1 MNVTNWAALLQ
12 LQALQS
18 IASTN
23 TGSTQASSSPLSNF
37 SSLLSQYTQNISPQ
51 SASLASNLQTQA
63 NSSYRLS
70 PSVLSSNRLGSL
82 SGSTPNIEESAP
94 EAVSSSAANTG
105 PASTAKGD
113 FSIDSAIKKA
123 ADKHGVD
130 ENLIRAVIQQESGF
144 NSKAVSGS
152 GAMGLMQLMPS
163 TASSLGVS
171 NALDPAQNIEGGTKF
186 LKQMLSKYD
195 GNVSMALAAYNAGPG
210 NVDKYGGIPPFKE
223 TQNYVKKV
231 TANYYA

>member
-23 TGSTQASSSPLSNF
+23 TGSTQASGSPLSNF

-51 SASLASNLQTQA
+51 SASLASNLQTQG
-63 NSSYRLS
+63 NSSYMLS
-70 PSVLSSNRLGSL
+70 PAVLSSNGLGSL

-94 EAVSSSAANTG
+94 EAVSSSAANT
-105 PASTAKGD
+105 ASISSTKGD

-163 TASSLGVS
+163 TANSLGVS
-171 NALDPAQNIEGGTKF
+171 NALDPAQNIEGGTKY